1 MGMNGLPQLSNQYLE
16 IRYFF
21 FFGSSYKF
29 YSNMQTTVLFCLSIF
44 FARDGSIPISVVKE
58 YVMKQLHLKSE
69 DDVSLVSCMFGL
81 VILLIFIGSNSK
93 WRKNSI
99 CFVAIIFV
107 HIVLTGTNFLRIF
120 FCNYLGRNHLQWSI
134 VGSKSIPRK
143 CSRNVVFC
151 CTISRS
157 SFNEA

>member
-93 WRKNSI
+93 
-99 CFVAIIFV
+99 
-107 HIVLTGTNFLRIF
+107 
-120 FCNYLGRNHLQWSI
+120 
-134 VGSKSIPRK
+134 
-143 CSRNVVFC
+143 
-151 CTISRS
+151 
-157 SFNEA
+157 